1 MGEVFMVK
9 VLPNPTHW

>member
-9 VLPNPTHW
+9 VLPNPTH